1 MLIDQKV
8 TEFIDILAS
17 DEPAPGG
24 GSTAALVGSLGAALG
39 TMVCRLSKGD
49 TFASVSADV
58 HDSERRLVVLLDE
71 LRADIDADTEAFNQ
85 VMAAFK
91 LPKGTD
97 GEKMAR
103 TAAIQVAMKGAAEL
117 PLKVAKASV
126 LVQRLANKIITFGN
140 PNAAS
145 DVAVGGLLAYA
156 ALQGAIYNVKI
167 NLGSIKDETYVQ
179 TMKSEI
185 QALLAEGSN
194 LNETMI
200 ELAGKYIG

>member
-1 MLIDQKV
+1 
-8 TEFIDILAS
+8 
-17 DEPAPGG
+17 
-24 GSTAALVGSLGAALG
+24 
-39 TMVCRLSKGD
+39 
-49 TFASVSADV
+49 
-58 HDSERRLVVLLDE
+58 
-71 LRADIDADTEAFNQ
+71 
-85 VMAAFK
+85 
-91 LPKGTD
+91 
-97 GEKMAR
+97 MAR